1 MVHVQFNS
9 ELLSTLN
16 GKVVVLTGG
25 ATGIGRS
32 AVTQFVGKLLFSSST
47 FKYHINSMIEAGCQV
62 VFGDVNEVAAQE
74 LQTSFGEAVRFQHC
88 DTSSYQAQL
97 DLFALA
103 EATYGRVDIVVAN
116 AGVANHKDIFDP
128 NADILVEPS
137 MMEVDINLKG
147 SIFTARIGMH
157 YLRKT
162 GGGDLILVSSIAGFK
177 ECGGLAPYTASK
189 HGVLGLMRGLH
200 IVAILENIRVN
211 VICPWM
217 TSKYSKS
224 AYLESY
230 PNKRTETKLVKGI
243 EAGWREL
250 GLPENQ
256 PEDVAKSIVLCAS
269 ANRSGEGKTHPGAK
283 MPFAGKILWIAGGE
297 AYEIE
302 DAIQELEPK
311 WLGEENSKV
320 LARGQEFLASQG
332 TSWDADKLEQK
343 TP

>member
-1 MVHVQFNS
+1 MNEGAAR
-9 ELLSTLN
+9 ELES
-16 GKVVVLTGG
+16 
-25 ATGIGRS
+25 
-32 AVTQFVGKLLFSSST
+32 
-47 FKYHINSMIEAGCQV
+47 
-62 VFGDVNEVAAQE
+62 
-74 LQTSFGEAVRFQHC
+74 SFGESVRFKHC

-97 DLFALA
+97 DLFATA
-103 EATYGRVDIVVAN
+103 EETYGRVDIVVAN

-128 NADILVEPS
+128 SADIQVEPS

-147 SIFTARIGMH
+147 AIFTARIGMH

-162 GGGDLILVSSIAGFK
+162 GGGDLVLVSSIAGFK

-217 TSKYSKS
+217 TSTYPQSICWE
-224 AYLESY
+224 AYPDRSV
-230 PNKRTETKLVKGI
+230 ETKLVKGI

-250 GLPENQ
+250 GLPENE
-256 PEDVAKSIVLCAS
+256 PEDVARSIVLCAS
-269 ANRSGEGKTHPGAK
+269 ANRSDEGKTHVGAK

>member
-1 MVHVQFNS
+1 MVYVQFNS
-9 ELLSTLN
+9 DLLSTLN
-16 GKVVVLTGG
+16 GKAVVLTGG

-32 AVTQFVGKLLFSSST
+32 AVIQFV
-47 FKYHINSMIEAGCQV
+47 NAGCKV
-62 VFGDVNEVAAQE
+62 VFGDVNDVAARE
-74 LQTSFGEAVRFQHC
+74 LESSLGESVRFQHC

-97 DLFALA
+97 GLFALA
-103 EATYGRVDIVVAN
+103 ESTYGRVDIVVAN

-128 NADILVEPS
+128 SSDILVEPS

-162 GGGDLILVSSIAGFK
+162 GGGDLVLVSSIAGFK

-200 IVAILENIRVN
+200 IVAIPENIRIN

-217 TSKYSKS
+217 TKT
-224 AYLESY
+224 
-230 PNKRTETKLVKGI
+230 RLVKGI

-250 GLPENQ
+250 GLPENE
-256 PEDVAKSIVLCAS
+256 PEDVARSIVLCAS
-269 ANRSGEGKTHPGAK
+269 ANRSKDGKTHPGAR

-297 AYEIE
+297 SYEIE

-311 WLGEENSKV
+311 WLGEENSRV
-320 LARGQEFLASQG
+320 LAKGQEFLASQG
-332 TSWDADKLEQK
+332 TSWDADKLGQK